1 MHSANILKILKIII
15 ITVREEVKKK
25 TILEGKLEKQLIL
38 MVKVEVEE
46 EEVEAV
52 KKVEAKVKIFLVVWM
67 NLILLEVIL
76 NRKMHLLTAK

>member
-25 TILEGKLEKQLIL
+25 TTLEVKLEKQQIL

-52 KKVEAKVKIFLVVWM
+52 KKVEAKVKTFLVVWM

>member
-52 KKVEAKVKIFLVVWM
+52 KKVEAKVKTFLVVWM